1 MSLHYPECKFDPLY
15 CSVPVYRFHTGSFRS
30 LKHPDGQHILIGRNI
45 YRPPCDGTLMQD
57 TFLCMSTC
65 VPEDILVWGPS
76 VRGWKHVLN
85 ATDLLIKPALWMFL
99 KLLLCHADSF
109 SSLFLQQNRTIKG
122 GLHFG
127 EYLIWKNMMKHVDSL
142 KIQHQQK

>member
-1 MSLHYPECKFDPLY
+1 
-15 CSVPVYRFHTGSFRS
+15 
-30 LKHPDGQHILIGRNI
+30 
-45 YRPPCDGTLMQD
+45 
-57 TFLCMSTC
+57 
-65 VPEDILVWGPS
+65 
-76 VRGWKHVLN
+76 
-85 ATDLLIKPALWMFL
+85 MFL